1 MKEEKKKERK
11 IVSEEQFN
19 ELIGIILIFIGI
31 FLLIT
36 LVTYDPEK
44 DIANIVGKAGKV
56 IAHSLFWFL
65 GWATYLIPAILIYL
79 GVYKFLKKAIKKF
92 WLQLVSFTFTIIS
105 VSTLFG
111 VYFRVWENSGY
122 FERSGFLGKLLS
134 EKITDFFGVV
144 GSYLVIIL
152 LIIISLIVSTEIV
165 FSKILMKLKDYWIR
179 RRELAKERGEIKKKK
194 DEEKKIKE
202 REEFRNRMKK
212 KQEDFKNEAKD
223 SDVKIIDS
231 TPVPDKKPP
240 AKKEPEEL
248 VVPKKKPE
256 KKMEESEVIPD
267 SFTEKVYEMPDYS
280 LFKTPHHE
288 KDLEHI
294 DILKKNGE
302 LLKECLTDF
311 GITASIENIIR
322 GPVISRY
329 EIRLAPGIKVS
340 RISNLSD
347 DIAYAMGATRVRV
360 IAPIPGKTA
369 VGIEVPNP
377 KPDMVFF
384 KELISTQEYQD
395 SLAKSVLTIAI
406 GKDIEGKIIIDN
418 LKEMPHLLIAGTTGS
433 GKSVFMNNIIL
444 SIISNA
450 SPNDLRLVL
459 IDPKRVEFSIYKRL
473 PHLLMP
479 VQVEPKKSAEA
490 LKKIT
495 MIMDS
500 RLRVLGQAG
509 ARDISIFNEKVKEK
523 QKTFTDETP
532 VEERMLYQQ
541 MPYIVVI
548 IDELADLMISS
559 RNEVEEYIM
568 RISQLA
574 RAVGIHLIVATQRP
588 SVDVITGVI
597 KANLLA
603 RVAFQVT
610 SKVDSRTI
618 LDMNGAEKLMGK
630 GDMLYIPPGQASP
643 IRIQAAYIYD
653 EERKGIVNFWKN
665 QGEPAFEDYELA
677 KVENEASSFSAAED
691 FDDDLY
697 EDAVEIVLSYEKP
710 SASFLQRRLK
720 IGYNRAAR
728 LIEIMEEEGL
738 ISQMDDKNRREILIS
753 WEDYKKKKGID

>member
-1 MKEEKKKERK
+1 VGKGGE
-11 IVSEEQFN
+11 V
-19 ELIGIILIFIGI
+19 
-31 FLLIT
+31 
-36 LVTYDPEK
+36 
-44 DIANIVGKAGKV
+44 IAN
-56 IAHSLFWFL
+56 SLIWFI

-79 GVYKFLKKAIKKF
+79 GVYKFFKKAIKKF
-92 WLQLVSFTFTIIS
+92 WLQIASFSITIIS
-105 VSTLFG
+105 FSTLFG
-111 VYFRVWENSGY
+111 VYFKVWLNPGY
-122 FERSGFLGKLLS
+122 FDRSGFLGKFLS
-134 EKITDFFGVV
+134 EKITDLFGFV
-144 GSYLVIIL
+144 GSYLVITLFIL
-152 LIIISLIVSTEIV
+152 ISLIVSTEIV
-165 FSKILMKLKDYWIR
+165 FSRILMKFKEYWIQ
-179 RRELAKERGEIKKKK
+179 RRELSKERDILRRKRV
-194 DEEKKIKE
+194 EEKKIKE
-202 REEFRNRMKK
+202 REKFKERLKR
-212 KQEDFKNEAKD
+212 KQEDFDKESKE

-231 TPVPDKKPP
+231 IHTPETKTPEKKEMKDIDLPPPVKQPP
-240 AKKEPEEL
+240 AKKKETQPDQ
-248 VVPKKKPE
+248 VPLPHTKKE
-256 KKMEESEVIPD
+256 
-267 SFTEKVYEMPDYS
+267 YNLPDYG
-280 LFKTPHHE
+280 LYKDPYHD

-302 LLKECLTDF
+302 LLKECLADF
-311 GITASIENIIR
+311 GITANIENIIR

-377 KPDMVFF
+377 KPDTVFF
-384 KELISTQEYQD
+384 KELISTHEYRE
-395 SLAKSVLTIAI
+395 SLAKSILTIAI
-406 GKDIEGKIIIDN
+406 GKDIEGKVIVDN

-444 SIISNA
+444 SIINNA

-479 VQVEPKKSAEA
+479 VQVEAKKSAEA

-500 RLRVLGQAG
+500 RLRQLGQAG
-509 ARDISIFNEKVKEK
+509 ARDIILFNQKVVEK
-523 QKTFTDETP
+523 QKTFTDETSQ
-532 VEERMLYQQ
+532 EEKMLYQH

-643 IRIQAAYIYD
+643 IRIQAAFIFDD
-653 EERKGIVNFWKN
+653 EKKGIVNFWKV
-665 QGEPAFEDYELA
+665 QGEPDFDDFELA
-677 KVENEASSFSAAED
+677 KAENEVLGFGAGDD

-697 EDAVEIVLSYEKP
+697 DDAVEIVLSYEKP

-720 IGYNRAAR
+720 IGFNRASR
-728 LIEIMEEEGL
+728 LIEIMEEEGI
-738 ISQMDDKNRREILIS
+738 ISRMDDKNKREILIS
-753 WEDYKKKKGID
+753 WDDYKKKKGIE